1 MVTEEYKIACA
12 EVLEIISYIP
22 FIDYIKIPIKK
33 LQLFKK
39 YAKDE
44 IDFSYNPELS
54 LEEQNVSEKA
64 KTIIALLYR
73 DYWATPLQKEKI
85 IAKEQNDRQK
95 FDQEKREKYSSEN
108 LFENRQKSVQNDY
121 AKENTMAM
129 VEYKESIFRRII
141 NKIKEIF
148 HR

>member
-39 YAKDE
+39 YAKDG
-44 IDFSYNPELS
+44 INFSYNPELS

-95 FDQEKREKYSSEN
+95 FDQENREKYSSEN
-108 LFENRQKSVQNDY
+108 LFKNRQK
-121 AKENTMAM
+121 
-129 VEYKESIFRRII
+129 
-141 NKIKEIF
+141 
-148 HR
+148 